1 MAVGAGLLALL
12 GLRTRR
18 RRRPHQGRGRPA
30 SLERGQLRSPS
41 ARELLHEPPALP
53 RRPGRPARLALL
65 GASLLPC
72 LALLGC
78 VRVQPWERERL
89 AQPDMQM
96 AVDPELSAGPD
107 HAVEYREGSAGA
119 FGGAGGGCGC
129 N

>member
-1 MAVGAGLLALL
+1 VLGIALL
-12 GLRTRR
+12 
-18 RRRPHQGRGRPA
+18 
-30 SLERGQLRSPS
+30 
-41 ARELLHEPPALP
+41 
-53 RRPGRPARLALL
+53 PG
-65 GASLLPC
+65 
-72 LALLGC
+72 LLGC

-96 AVDPELSAGPD
+96 SLDADLSAGAE